1 MSEKSKVYVIALFA
15 GLCAASIYF
24 FVPFFPYGYDSVNY
38 IEQARS
44 FMERGVFE
52 TIPIT
57 LESPEN
63 VAVPDHLFPPG
74 YPLLIA
80 ISSKLLF
87 VPAEVIAPFLSL
99 AALLLLPVVI
109 VFSFHRIIGLWPS
122 LCIALLVT
130 LTPTTVFFGSI
141 AYTDTII
148 AVAGHFFSQPAIGYQ
163 QQSLLMVLFRSF
175 NGIFLPA

>member
-44 FMERGVFE
+44 FIERGVFE

-74 YPLLIA
+74 YPLLIV

-87 VPAEVIAPFLSL
+87 IPAEVTAPFLSL
-99 AALLLLPVVI
+99 AALAAVAGSYRIFLSPDHRTLAFSLYCLTCYLNADDSLLRLD
-109 VFSFHRIIGLWPS
+109 RLYRYY
-122 LCIALLVT
+122 L
-130 LTPTTVFFGSI
+130 
-141 AYTDTII
+141 
-148 AVAGHFFSQPAIGYQ
+148 AVAGHFFCQPAIGYQ